1 MCGGKGSN
9 VPKNSVAKDKGTP
22 LMRQYNE
29 VKAEYSDAIVLFRM
43 GDFYETFSEDAKT
56 TAKILGIVL
65 TKRSNGAAADV
76 PLAGFPYHALD
87 NYLHKLVNAGHRVAI
102 CEQVEDPKLAKGIVK
117 REVIEVV
124 TPGTITAEQALD
136 QKANQ
141 YLASLHFGKSNVGYA
156 VLDQSTGEFFLG
168 ECYSDRLTEA
178 LRKFSPRE
186 ILVGESVVYSTA
198 HWYRELKPFITK
210 VEDWVLNYDQSHR
223 ALVEHFK
230 VKSLKGFGCDGL
242 TEGITAAGT
251 IFHHMT
257 QSLSGNL
264 DHISAIHP
272 VLDADVMGLDGF
284 TVRNLEIFKSL
295 ATQGTHGT
303 LIDVMDET
311 VTAGGGRLLKQWLNR
326 PLTDQKRLNSRLDVV
341 ESFHGNIRP
350 LEDVRDHLK
359 QISDIERI
367 VGRVN
372 SGKVSPKEINGLR
385 LSLEQI
391 PEVKAVLDRSKDK
404 SLKAFNKRFAHTDTI
419 VDLITKTLHPEAPTQ
434 IKQGNV
440 ILGGVDDELDEL
452 RDLSTGGKEW
462 IAQLQ
467 ATERER
473 TGISSLKVGFNK
485 VFGYYLEIT
494 KAHSEKVPEEY
505 IRKQTLVNSERY
517 ITPDLKEYEEKIL
530 SADEKIE
537 AIESRLFADLCS
549 QILSQA
555 AILQENASVLSRL
568 DVLAT
573 FSAIAASNKYIRP
586 KLNNNGA
593 LDIKGGRHPVVEQL
607 LPATERFIPNDL
619 TIDTKHSQIH
629 LITGPNMAGKST
641 YLRQVGLIV
650 LMAQVG
656 SFVPVAS
663 AEIGLVDKLFT
674 RVGASDNL
682 AGGES
687 TFLVEMNEA
696 ANILNNATSQSLILL
711 DEIGRGTATYD
722 GLSLAW
728 AITEHLHNTESVA
741 ARTLFATHYHELTD
755 LEETL
760 DRLENHHIAVK
771 EFGDKIVFL
780 RQILPGPGDKSYGIH
795 VAQMAG
801 LPKPVIKRASDIL
814 NYHLANHPTDQKLD
828 VEAVDH
834 QISMFSEQESALKAD
849 LAELDVLNLSPLE
862 AIRQLDALKKKHGL

>member
-1 MCGGKGSN
+1 M
-9 VPKNSVAKDKGTP
+9 AKDSSGTP

-56 TAKILGIVL
+56 TAKILGIIL
-65 TKRSNGAAADV
+65 TKRSNGAATDV

-124 TPGTITAEQALD
+124 TPGTITDSQALD

-141 YLASLHFGKSNVGYA
+141 YLASLHFGKTNVGYA
-156 VLDQSTGEFFLG
+156 VLDQSTGEFFVG
-168 ECYSDRLTEA
+168 ECAPDRLTES

-186 ILVGESVVYSTA
+186 VLVGESVVYSTA
-198 HWYRELKPFITK
+198 DWYRTLKPFMTK
-210 VEDWVLNYDQSHR
+210 VEDWIYSYDQGYRSLT
-223 ALVEHFK
+223 AHFH
-230 VKSLKGFGCDGL
+230 VKSLKGFGCESLPD
-242 TEGITAAGT
+242 GITAAGT

-257 QSLSGNL
+257 QTLSGAME
-264 DHISAIHP
+264 HVSAIHP
-272 VLDADVMGLDGF
+272 VLENDVMGLDGF

-303 LIDVMDET
+303 LIEVLDDT

-326 PLTDQKRLNSRLDVV
+326 PITDKKRLNKRLDIVGAFV
-341 ESFHGNIRP
+341 EDTRIR
-350 LEDVRDHLK
+350 EDMRERLK
-359 QISDIERI
+359 NVSDIERI

-372 SGKVSPKEINGLR
+372 NGKVTPKEINGLR

-391 PEVKAVLDRSKDK
+391 PEIIGELKKAKDNNLNAFTKQFGDTDKVK
-404 SLKAFNKRFAHTDTI
+404 DTI
-419 VDLITKTLHPEAPTQ
+419 IQTLDLDAPSQ

-440 ILGGVDDELDEL
+440 ILSGVDEELDEL
-452 RDLSTGGKEW
+452 RKLRSGGKEW
-462 IAQLQ
+462 IAELQ
-467 ATERER
+467 SSERER
-473 TGISSLKVGFNK
+473 TGIPSLKIGYNR
-485 VFGYYLEIT
+485 VFGYFLEIT
-494 KAHSEKVPEEY
+494 KAHGEKVPESY

-517 ITPDLKEYEEKIL
+517 ITPELKEYEEKIL
-530 SADEKIE
+530 SAEEKIE
-537 AIESRLFADLCS
+537 AIESKLFTNLCHE
-549 QILSQA
+549 ILSNA
-555 AILQENASVLSRL
+555 ATLQENASVLSRL
-568 DVLAT
+568 DVLTNFGQVAK
-573 FSAIAASNKYIRP
+573 ANKYVRP
-586 KLNNNGA
+586 R
-593 LDIKGGRHPVVEQL
+593 LDSKNVLEIKDGRHPVVEQL
-607 LPATERFIPNDL
+607 LPATERFIPNNL
-619 TIDTKHSQIH
+619 MMDTANNQIH

-641 YLRQVGLIV
+641 YLRQIGLIV

-656 SFVPVAS
+656 CYVPVKA
-663 AEIGLVDKLFT
+663 ANIGLVDKLFT

-696 ANILNNATSQSLILL
+696 ANILNNATERSLILL

-728 AITEHLHNTESVA
+728 AITEHLHNNETVS

-755 LEETL
+755 LEKSLE
-760 DRLENHHIAVK
+760 RLENHHIAVK

-780 RQILPGPGDKSYGIH
+780 RQIMPGPGDKSYGIH

-801 LPKPVIKRASDIL
+801 LPKQVISRATEIL

-828 VEAVDH
+828 VEAVDD
-834 QISMFSEQESALKAD
+834 QISIFAAQESALKSD
-849 LAELDVLNLSPLE
+849 LSELDVLNLSPLE
-862 AIRQLDALKKKHGL
+862 AIRKLDALKKKHGL

>member
-1 MCGGKGSN
+1 
-9 VPKNSVAKDKGTP
+9 VAKDSSGTP

-124 TPGTITAEQALD
+124 TPGTITASQALD

-141 YLASLHFGKSNVGYA
+141 YLASLHFGKTNVGYA
-156 VLDQSTGEFFLG
+156 VLDQSTGEFFVG
-168 ECYSDRLTEA
+168 ECAPDRLTES

-186 ILVGESVVYSTA
+186 VLVGESVVYSTA
-198 HWYRELKPFITK
+198 DWYRTLKPFMTK
-210 VEDWVLNYDQSHR
+210 VEDWIYSYDQGYRSLT
-223 ALVEHFK
+223 AHFH
-230 VKSLKGFGCDGL
+230 VKSLKGFGCESLPD
-242 TEGITAAGT
+242 GITAAGT

-257 QSLSGNL
+257 QTLSGAME
-264 DHISAIHP
+264 HVSAIHP
-272 VLDADVMGLDGF
+272 VLENDVMGLDGF

-303 LIDVMDET
+303 LIEVLDDT

-326 PLTDQKRLNSRLDVV
+326 PITDKKRLNKRLDIVGAFV
-341 ESFHGNIRP
+341 EDTRIR
-350 LEDVRDHLK
+350 EDMRERLK
-359 QISDIERI
+359 NVSDIERI

-372 SGKVSPKEINGLR
+372 NGKVTPKEINGLR

-391 PEVKAVLDRSKDK
+391 PEIIGELKKAKDSNLNAFTKQFGDTDKVK
-404 SLKAFNKRFAHTDTI
+404 DTI
-419 VDLITKTLHPEAPTQ
+419 IQTLDLDAPSQ

-440 ILGGVDDELDEL
+440 ILSGVDEELDEL
-452 RDLSTGGKEW
+452 RKLRSGSKEW
-462 IAQLQ
+462 IAELQ
-467 ATERER
+467 SSERER
-473 TGISSLKVGFNK
+473 TGIPSLKIGYNR
-485 VFGYYLEIT
+485 VFGYFLEIT
-494 KAHSEKVPEEY
+494 KAHGEKVPEFY

-517 ITPDLKEYEEKIL
+517 ITPELKEYEEKIL
-530 SADEKIE
+530 SAEEKIE
-537 AIESRLFADLCS
+537 AIESKLFTNLCHE
-549 QILSQA
+549 ILSNA
-555 AILQENASVLSRL
+555 ATLQENASVLSRL
-568 DVLAT
+568 DVLTNFGQVAK
-573 FSAIAASNKYIRP
+573 ANKYVRP
-586 KLNNNGA
+586 R
-593 LDIKGGRHPVVEQL
+593 LDSKSVLEIKDGRHPVVEQL
-607 LPATERFIPNDL
+607 LPATERFIPNNL
-619 TIDTKHSQIH
+619 MMDTANNQIH

-641 YLRQVGLIV
+641 YLRQIGLIV

-656 SFVPVAS
+656 CYVPVKA
-663 AEIGLVDKLFT
+663 ANIGLVDKLFT

-696 ANILNNATSQSLILL
+696 ANILNNATERSLILL

-728 AITEHLHNTESVA
+728 AITEHLHNNETVS

-755 LEETL
+755 LEKSLE
-760 DRLENHHIAVK
+760 RLENHHIAVK

-780 RQILPGPGDKSYGIH
+780 RQIMPGPGDKSYGIH

-801 LPKPVIKRASDIL
+801 LPKQVISRATEIL

-828 VEAVDH
+828 VEAVDD
-834 QISMFSEQESALKAD
+834 QISIFAEQESALKSD
-849 LAELDVLNLSPLE
+849 LSELDVLNLSPLE
-862 AIRQLDALKKKHGL
+862 AIRKLDALKKKHGL

>member
-1 MCGGKGSN
+1 
-9 VPKNSVAKDKGTP
+9 
-22 LMRQYNE
+22 MRQYNE

-56 TAKILGIVL
+56 TAKILGIIL
-65 TKRSNGAAADV
+65 TKRSNGAATDV

-124 TPGTITAEQALD
+124 TPGTITDSQALD

-141 YLASLHFGKSNVGYA
+141 YLASLHFGKTNVGYA
-156 VLDQSTGEFFLG
+156 VLDQSTGEFFVG
-168 ECYSDRLTEA
+168 ECAPDRLTES

-186 ILVGESVVYSTA
+186 VLVGESVVYSTA
-198 HWYRELKPFITK
+198 DWYRTLKPFMTK
-210 VEDWVLNYDQSHR
+210 VEDWIYSYDQGYRSLT
-223 ALVEHFK
+223 AHFH
-230 VKSLKGFGCDGL
+230 VKSLKGFGCESLPD
-242 TEGITAAGT
+242 GITAAGT

-257 QSLSGNL
+257 QTLSGAME
-264 DHISAIHP
+264 HVSAIHP
-272 VLDADVMGLDGF
+272 VLENDVMGLDGF

-303 LIDVMDET
+303 LIEVLDDT

-326 PLTDQKRLNSRLDVV
+326 PITDKKRLNKRLDIVGAFV
-341 ESFHGNIRP
+341 EDTRIR
-350 LEDVRDHLK
+350 EDMRERLK
-359 QISDIERI
+359 NVSDIERI

-372 SGKVSPKEINGLR
+372 NGKVTPKEINGLR

-391 PEVKAVLDRSKDK
+391 PEIIGELKKAKDNNLNAFTKQFGDTDKVK
-404 SLKAFNKRFAHTDTI
+404 DTI
-419 VDLITKTLHPEAPTQ
+419 IQTLDLDAPSQ

-440 ILGGVDDELDEL
+440 ILSGVDEELDEL
-452 RDLSTGGKEW
+452 RKLRSGGKEW
-462 IAQLQ
+462 IAELQ
-467 ATERER
+467 SSERER
-473 TGISSLKVGFNK
+473 TGIPSLKIGYNR
-485 VFGYYLEIT
+485 VFGYFLEIT
-494 KAHSEKVPEEY
+494 KAHGEKVPESY

-517 ITPDLKEYEEKIL
+517 ITPELKEYEEKIL
-530 SADEKIE
+530 SAEEKIE
-537 AIESRLFADLCS
+537 AIESKLFTNLCHE
-549 QILSQA
+549 ILSNA
-555 AILQENASVLSRL
+555 ATLQENASVLSRL
-568 DVLAT
+568 DVLTNFGQVAK
-573 FSAIAASNKYIRP
+573 ANKYVRP
-586 KLNNNGA
+586 R
-593 LDIKGGRHPVVEQL
+593 LDSKSVLEIKDGRHPVVEQL

-619 TIDTKHSQIH
+619 TMDTVNSQIH

-641 YLRQVGLIV
+641 YLRQIGLIV

-656 SFVPVAS
+656 CYVPVKA
-663 AEIGLVDKLFT
+663 ANIGLVDKLFT

-696 ANILNNATSQSLILL
+696 ANILNNATERSLILL

-728 AITEHLHNTESVA
+728 AITEHLHNNETVS

-755 LEETL
+755 LEKSLE
-760 DRLENHHIAVK
+760 RLENHHIAVK

-780 RQILPGPGDKSYGIH
+780 RQIMPGPGDKSYGIH

-801 LPKPVIKRASDIL
+801 LPKQVISRATEIL

-828 VEAVDH
+828 VEAVDD
-834 QISMFSEQESALKAD
+834 QISIFAAQESALKSD
-849 LAELDVLNLSPLE
+849 LSELDVLNLSPLE
-862 AIRQLDALKKKHGL
+862 AIRKLDALKKKHGL

>member
-1 MCGGKGSN
+1 MFERVETSL
-9 VPKNSVAKDKGTP
+9 PKDAGTP
-22 LMRQYNE
+22 VMRQYNE
-29 VKAEYSDAIVLFRM
+29 VKTQYNDAIVLFRM
-43 GDFYETFSEDAKT
+43 GDFYETFSEDAKL

-87 NYLHKLVNAGHRVAI
+87 NYLYKLVNAGHRVAI

-124 TPGTITAEQALD
+124 TPGTITTEQALD

-141 YLASLHFGKSNVGYA
+141 YLASIYFGKSNVGYS
-156 VLDQSTGEFFLG
+156 VLDQSTGEFFIG
-168 ECYSDRLTEA
+168 ECLPGRLTEC
-178 LRKFSPRE
+178 LRKFAPRE
-186 ILVGESVVYSTA
+186 ILVGESVVFSTA
-198 HWYRELKPFITK
+198 NWYCELKPFVTK
-210 VEDWVLNYDQSHR
+210 VEDWIFNYDQGYR

-230 VKSLKGFGCDGL
+230 IKSLKGFGCDGL
-242 TEGITAAGT
+242 PDGIIAAGT

-257 QSLSGNL
+257 DSLSGAV

-272 VLDADVMGLDGF
+272 ILDDDIMGLDGF

-295 ATQGTHGT
+295 ASQGTHGT
-303 LIDVMDET
+303 LIDVLDDT
-311 VTAGGGRLLKQWLNR
+311 VTSGGGRLLKQWLNR
-326 PLTDQKRLNSRLDVV
+326 PLIDKKRLTVRLEIVGA
-341 ESFHGNIRP
+341 FHGNIRA
-350 LEDVRDHLK
+350 LEASREYLK
-359 QISDIERI
+359 EISDIERI
-367 VGRVN
+367 VGRLN
-372 SGKVSPKEINGLR
+372 NGKISPKEINGLR

-391 PEVKAVLDRSKDK
+391 PKVKTVLNNSGDK
-404 SLKAFNKRFAHTDTI
+404 YLKLFNKRFVDTDKI
-419 VDLITKTLHPEAPTQ
+419 SGQISELLHPEAPTQ

-440 ILGGVDDELDEL
+440 ILSGVDDELDEL
-452 RDLSTGGKEW
+452 RSLSIGGKEW
-462 IAQLQ
+462 IANLQ

-473 TGISSLKVGFNK
+473 TGIPSLKISYNR
-485 VFGYYLEIT
+485 VFGYYIEIT
-494 KAHSEKVPEEY
+494 SAHGEKVPEEY

-517 ITPDLKEYEEKIL
+517 VTPDLKEYEEKIL

-537 AIESRLFADLCS
+537 IIESKIFSELCIV
-549 QILSQA
+549 ILDQA
-555 AILQENASVLSRL
+555 GILQENAIVLNRL
-568 DVLAT
+568 DVLST
-573 FSAIAASNKYIRP
+573 FASVAKANKYNQP
-586 KLNNNGA
+586 KLNDKG
-593 LDIKGGRHPVVEQL
+593 LLKIKGGRHPVVEKL

-619 TIDTKHSQIH
+619 IINTKKSQIH

-641 YLRQVGLIV
+641 YLRQIGLIV

-656 SFVPVAS
+656 SFVPADN
-663 AEIGLVDKLFT
+663 AEIGMVDKLFT

-696 ANILNNATSQSLILL
+696 ANILNNATDRSLILL

-728 AITEHLHNTESVA
+728 AITEHIHNNEDIG

-755 LEETL
+755 LESTL
-760 DRLENHHIAVK
+760 ERLDNYHIAVK

-801 LPKPVIKRASDIL
+801 LPKKVIDRATEIL
-814 NYHLANHPTDQKLD
+814 NFHIENHSTGEPKKVPTA
-828 VEAVDH
+828 EN
-834 QISMFSEQESALKAD
+834 QISIFSKQESELKQELTD
-849 LAELDVLNLSPLE
+849 LDLLSISPLE
-862 AIRQLDALKKKHGL
+862 AIQKLDDLKKKHGL

>member
-1 MCGGKGSN
+1 M
-9 VPKNSVAKDKGTP
+9 AKDSSGTP

-124 TPGTITAEQALD
+124 TPGTITSSQALD

-141 YLASLHFGKSNVGYA
+141 YLASLHFGKTNVGYA
-156 VLDQSTGEFFLG
+156 VLDQSTGEFFVG
-168 ECYSDRLTEA
+168 ECAPDRLTES

-186 ILVGESVVYSTA
+186 VLVGESVVYSTA
-198 HWYRELKPFITK
+198 DWYRTLKPFMTK
-210 VEDWVLNYDQSHR
+210 VEDWIYSYDQGYRSLT
-223 ALVEHFK
+223 AHFH
-230 VKSLKGFGCDGL
+230 VKSLKGFGCESLPD
-242 TEGITAAGT
+242 GITAAGT

-257 QSLSGNL
+257 QTLSGAME
-264 DHISAIHP
+264 HVSAIHP
-272 VLDADVMGLDGF
+272 VLENDVMGLDGF

-303 LIDVMDET
+303 LIEVLDDT

-326 PLTDQKRLNSRLDVV
+326 PITDKKRLNKRLDIVGAFV
-341 ESFHGNIRP
+341 EDTRIR
-350 LEDVRDHLK
+350 EDMRERLK
-359 QISDIERI
+359 NVSDIERI

-372 SGKVSPKEINGLR
+372 NGKVTPKEINGLR

-391 PEVKAVLDRSKDK
+391 PEIIGELKKAKDNNLNAFTKQFGDTDKVK
-404 SLKAFNKRFAHTDTI
+404 DTI
-419 VDLITKTLHPEAPTQ
+419 IQTLDLDAPSQ

-440 ILGGVDDELDEL
+440 ILSGVDEELDEL
-452 RDLSTGGKEW
+452 RKLRSGGKEW
-462 IAQLQ
+462 IAELQ
-467 ATERER
+467 SSEREQ
-473 TGISSLKVGFNK
+473 TGIPSLKIGYNR
-485 VFGYYLEIT
+485 VFGYFLEIT
-494 KAHSEKVPEEY
+494 KAHGEKVPESY

-517 ITPDLKEYEEKIL
+517 ITPELKEYEEKIL
-530 SADEKIE
+530 SAEEKIE
-537 AIESRLFADLCS
+537 AIESKLFTNLCHE
-549 QILSQA
+549 ILSNA
-555 AILQENASVLSRL
+555 ATLQENASVLSRL
-568 DVLAT
+568 DVLTNFGQVAK
-573 FSAIAASNKYIRP
+573 ANKYVRP
-586 KLNNNGA
+586 R
-593 LDIKGGRHPVVEQL
+593 LDSKSVLEIKDGRHPVVEQL

-619 TIDTKHSQIH
+619 TMDTVNSQIH

-641 YLRQVGLIV
+641 YLRQIGLII

-656 SFVPVAS
+656 CYVPVKA
-663 AEIGLVDKLFT
+663 ANIGLVDKLFT

-696 ANILNNATSQSLILL
+696 ANILNNATERSLILL

-728 AITEHLHNTESVA
+728 AITEHLHNNETVS

-755 LEETL
+755 LEKSLE
-760 DRLENHHIAVK
+760 RLENHHIAVK

-780 RQILPGPGDKSYGIH
+780 RSIAKGSVDKSYGIH

-801 LPKPVIKRASDIL
+801 LPKSVIHRATEIL
-814 NYHLANHPTDQKLD
+814 NHHIQ
-828 VEAVDH
+828 
-834 QISMFSEQESALKAD
+834 
-849 LAELDVLNLSPLE
+849 
-862 AIRQLDALKKKHGL
+862 

>member
-1 MCGGKGSN
+1 M
-9 VPKNSVAKDKGTP
+9 AKDSSGTP

-124 TPGTITAEQALD
+124 TPGTITASQALD

-141 YLASLHFGKSNVGYA
+141 YLASLHFGKTNVGYA
-156 VLDQSTGEFFLG
+156 VLDQSTGEFFVG
-168 ECYSDRLTEA
+168 ECAPDRLTES

-186 ILVGESVVYSTA
+186 VLVGESVVYSTA
-198 HWYRELKPFITK
+198 DWYRTLKPFMTK
-210 VEDWVLNYDQSHR
+210 VEDWIYSYDQGYRSLT
-223 ALVEHFK
+223 AHFH
-230 VKSLKGFGCDGL
+230 VKSLKGFGCESLPD
-242 TEGITAAGT
+242 GITAAGT

-257 QSLSGNL
+257 QTLSGAME
-264 DHISAIHP
+264 HVSAIHP
-272 VLDADVMGLDGF
+272 VLENDVMGLDGF

-303 LIDVMDET
+303 LIEVLDDT

-326 PLTDQKRLNSRLDVV
+326 PITDKKRLNKRLDIVGAFV
-341 ESFHGNIRP
+341 EDTRIR
-350 LEDVRDHLK
+350 EDMRERLK
-359 QISDIERI
+359 NVSDIERI

-372 SGKVSPKEINGLR
+372 NGKVTPKEINGLR

-391 PEVKAVLDRSKDK
+391 PEIIGELKKAKDNNLNAFTKQFGDTDKVK
-404 SLKAFNKRFAHTDTI
+404 DTI
-419 VDLITKTLHPEAPTQ
+419 IQTLDLDAPSQ

-440 ILGGVDDELDEL
+440 ILSGVDEELDEL
-452 RDLSTGGKEW
+452 RKLRSGSKEW
-462 IAQLQ
+462 IAELQ
-467 ATERER
+467 SSEREQ
-473 TGISSLKVGFNK
+473 TGIPSLKIGYNR
-485 VFGYYLEIT
+485 VFGYFLEIT
-494 KAHSEKVPEEY
+494 KAHGEKVPESY

-517 ITPDLKEYEEKIL
+517 ITPELKEYEEKIL
-530 SADEKIE
+530 SAEEKIE
-537 AIESRLFADLCS
+537 AIESKLFTNLCHE
-549 QILSQA
+549 ILSNA
-555 AILQENASVLSRL
+555 ATLQENASVLSRL
-568 DVLAT
+568 DVLTNFGQVAK
-573 FSAIAASNKYIRP
+573 ANKYVRP
-586 KLNNNGA
+586 R
-593 LDIKGGRHPVVEQL
+593 LDSKSVLEIKDGRHPVVEQL
-607 LPATERFIPNDL
+607 LPATERFIPNNL
-619 TIDTKHSQIH
+619 MMDTANNQIH

-641 YLRQVGLIV
+641 YLRQIGLIV

-656 SFVPVAS
+656 CYVPVKA
-663 AEIGLVDKLFT
+663 ANIGLVDKLFT

-696 ANILNNATSQSLILL
+696 ANILNNATERSLILL

-728 AITEHLHNTESVA
+728 AITEHLHNNETVS

-755 LEETL
+755 LEKSLE
-760 DRLENHHIAVK
+760 RLENHHIAVK

-780 RQILPGPGDKSYGIH
+780 RQIMPGPGDKSYGIH

-801 LPKPVIKRASDIL
+801 LPKQVISRATEIL

-828 VEAVDH
+828 VEAVDD
-834 QISMFSEQESALKAD
+834 QISIFAEQESALKSD
-849 LAELDVLNLSPLE
+849 LSELDVLNLSPLE
-862 AIRQLDALKKKHGL
+862 AIRKLDALKKKHGL

>member
-1 MCGGKGSN
+1 
-9 VPKNSVAKDKGTP
+9 
-22 LMRQYNE
+22 MRQYNE

-124 TPGTITAEQALD
+124 TPGTITASQALD

-141 YLASLHFGKSNVGYA
+141 YLASLHFGKTNVGYA
-156 VLDQSTGEFFLG
+156 VLDQSTGEFFVG
-168 ECYSDRLTEA
+168 ECAPDRLTES

-186 ILVGESVVYSTA
+186 VLVGESVVYSTA
-198 HWYRELKPFITK
+198 DWYRTLKPFMTK
-210 VEDWVLNYDQSHR
+210 VEDWIYSYDQGYRSLT
-223 ALVEHFK
+223 AHFH
-230 VKSLKGFGCDGL
+230 VKSLKGFGCESLPD
-242 TEGITAAGT
+242 GITAAGT

-257 QSLSGNL
+257 QTLSGAME
-264 DHISAIHP
+264 HVSAIHP
-272 VLDADVMGLDGF
+272 VLENDVMGLDGF

-303 LIDVMDET
+303 LIEVLDDT

-326 PLTDQKRLNSRLDVV
+326 PITDKKRLNKRLDIVGAFV
-341 ESFHGNIRP
+341 EDTRIR
-350 LEDVRDHLK
+350 EDMRERLK
-359 QISDIERI
+359 NVSDIERI

-372 SGKVSPKEINGLR
+372 NGKVTPKEINGLR

-391 PEVKAVLDRSKDK
+391 PEIIGELKKAKDNNLNAFTKQFGDTDKVK
-404 SLKAFNKRFAHTDTI
+404 DTI
-419 VDLITKTLHPEAPTQ
+419 IQTLDLDAPSQ

-440 ILGGVDDELDEL
+440 ILSGVDEELDEL
-452 RDLSTGGKEW
+452 RKLRSGSKEW
-462 IAQLQ
+462 IAELQ
-467 ATERER
+467 SSERER
-473 TGISSLKVGFNK
+473 TGIPSLKIGYNR
-485 VFGYYLEIT
+485 VFGYFLEIT
-494 KAHSEKVPEEY
+494 KAHGEKVPEFY

-517 ITPDLKEYEEKIL
+517 ITPELKEYEEKIL
-530 SADEKIE
+530 SAEEKIE
-537 AIESRLFADLCS
+537 AIESKLFTNLCHE
-549 QILSQA
+549 ILSNA
-555 AILQENASVLSRL
+555 ATLQENASVLSRL
-568 DVLAT
+568 DVLTNFGQVAK
-573 FSAIAASNKYIRP
+573 ANKYVRP
-586 KLNNNGA
+586 R
-593 LDIKGGRHPVVEQL
+593 LDSKSVLEIKDGRHPVVEQL
-607 LPATERFIPNDL
+607 LPATERFIPNNL
-619 TIDTKHSQIH
+619 MMDTANNQIH

-641 YLRQVGLIV
+641 YLRQIGLIV

-656 SFVPVAS
+656 CYVPVKA
-663 AEIGLVDKLFT
+663 ANIGLVDKLFT

-696 ANILNNATSQSLILL
+696 ANILNNATERSLILL

-728 AITEHLHNTESVA
+728 AITEHLHNNETVS

-755 LEETL
+755 LEKSLE
-760 DRLENHHIAVK
+760 RLENHHIAVK

-780 RQILPGPGDKSYGIH
+780 RQIMPGPGDKSYGIH

-801 LPKPVIKRASDIL
+801 LPKQVISRATEIL

-828 VEAVDH
+828 VEAVDD
-834 QISMFSEQESALKAD
+834 QISIFAEQESALKSD
-849 LAELDVLNLSPLE
+849 LSELDVLNLSPLE
-862 AIRQLDALKKKHGL
+862 AIRKLDALKKKHGL